1 MGVEVPQS
9 EQARI
14 GDVFDF
20 LYTIRGIGKQ
30 GQING
35 LVSELDKDAR
45 WQVVEYDLQDS
56 RLRIR
61 VKVLQNPFP
70 IILVVA
76 AIGAIGT
83 GLFVFLS
90 LDKVE
95 KVIASPAGA
104 LTMLGIVGV
113 GVLFLIKGVKRG

>member
-1 MGVEVPQS
+1 MMGVEVPQS
-9 EQARI
+9 EQAKI

-20 LYTIRGIGKQ
+20 FYTITGFGKQ

-35 LVSELDKDAR
+35 LVTELDTDPR

-56 RLRIR
+56 HLRIR

-83 GLFVFLS
+83 GLFVYLS

-95 KVIASPAGA
+95 KVVASPAGA
-104 LTMLGIVGV
+104 LTMLGVLGV
-113 GVLFLIKGVKRG
+113 AGLFLLKGFRK

>member
-1 MGVEVPQS
+1 MEVSQS

-20 LYTIRGIGKQ
+20 FYTIRGIGKQ

-35 LVSELDKDAR
+35 LVSELDKDTR
-45 WQVVEYDLQDS
+45 WKVLEYDLQDN
-56 RLRIR
+56 RLRLR
-61 VKVLQNPFP
+61 LKVLQNPFP
-70 IILVVA
+70 IVLVVA

-95 KVIASPAGA
+95 KVVASPAGA
-104 LTMLGIVGV
+104 LTMVGTVGV
-113 GVLFLIKGVKRG
+113 GVLILLRGFRSG

>member
-20 LYTIRGIGKQ
+20 HYTIRGLGKQ

-35 LVSELDKDAR
+35 LITELDTDPR
-45 WQVVEYDLQDS
+45 WKVIEYDLQDS
-56 RLRIR
+56 HLRIR

-70 IILVVA
+70 IVLVIA

-104 LTMLGIVGV
+104 LTMVGLVGV
-113 GVLFLIKGVKRG
+113 GALFLLKGMKRG

>member
-1 MGVEVPQS
+1 MGIEVPQS
-9 EQARI
+9 EQARV

-20 LYTIRGIGKQ
+20 FYTIRGIGKQ

-35 LVSELDKDAR
+35 LVSKLDEDRR
-45 WQVVEYDLQDS
+45 WQVKEYDLQDG
-56 RLRIR
+56 RLRLR

-70 IILVVA
+70 IVLVVA

-95 KVIASPAGA
+95 KVVASPAGA
-104 LTMLGIVGV
+104 LTMVGAVGV
-113 GVLFLIKGVKRG
+113 GVLILLRGFRK

>member
-1 MGVEVPQS
+1 MGIEVPQS

-20 LYTIRGIGKQ
+20 FYTITGWGKQ

-35 LVSELDKDAR
+35 LVSKLDEDPR
-45 WQVVEYDLQDS
+45 WQVKEYDLQDS
-56 RLRIR
+56 RLRLR

-70 IILVVA
+70 IVLVVA

-95 KVIASPAGA
+95 KVVASPAGA
-104 LTMLGIVGV
+104 LTMVGAVGV
-113 GVLFLIKGVKRG
+113 GLLFLLKGFRRG